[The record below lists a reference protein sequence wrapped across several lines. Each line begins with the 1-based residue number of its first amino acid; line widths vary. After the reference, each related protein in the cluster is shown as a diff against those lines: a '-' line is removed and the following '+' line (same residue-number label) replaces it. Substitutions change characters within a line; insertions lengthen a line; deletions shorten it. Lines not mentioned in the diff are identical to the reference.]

1 MKIHQEHHLID
12 LKIYDAADQ
21 RRIYC
26 VLTYC
31 VLCRQERG
39 GQGGFPPRR
48 SDIGTPTWM
57 RSRRTRRREVIGER
71 RVLEEDVVQELSN
84 SLALALL
91 AGPCPGEVLQS
102 KYLMASPQMTL
113 LDTQKIGPLSKGG
126 SHTHINIEWVI
137 CPSKY
142 TKLQI
147 FPKINVMQD

>member
-1 MKIHQEHHLID
+1 MLLIREGY
-12 LKIYDAADQ
+12 IV
-21 RRIYC
+21 C
-26 VLTYC
+26 FTYC

-48 SDIGTPTWM
+48 SDIGTLTWM
-57 RSRRTRRREVIGER
+57 RRRREVIGER

-113 LDTQKIGPLSKGG
+113 LDTPKIGPLSKGG
-126 SHTHINIEWVI
+126 SQTNINI
-137 CPSKY
+137 
-142 TKLQI
+142 
-147 FPKINVMQD
+147 

>member
-1 MKIHQEHHLID
+1 M
-12 LKIYDAADQ
+12 
-21 RRIYC
+21 
-26 VLTYC
+26 
-31 VLCRQERG
+31 
-39 GQGGFPPRR
+39 
-48 SDIGTPTWM
+48 
-57 RSRRTRRREVIGER
+57 IGER

-147 FPKINVMQD
+147 FQQNQCYARHINSAVFLLIKTWMFGIFG